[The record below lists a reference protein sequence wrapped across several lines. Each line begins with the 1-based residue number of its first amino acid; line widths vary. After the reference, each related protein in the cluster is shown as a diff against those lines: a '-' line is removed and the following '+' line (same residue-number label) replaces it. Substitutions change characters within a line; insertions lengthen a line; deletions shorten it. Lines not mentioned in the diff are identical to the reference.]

1 MLAIIVVIETVLAIL
16 YMPMPLFFPLM
27 ETVIAIGGVVVFRF
41 AYEIAKFN
49 AQRRYNWFIKDA
61 MNKEVEPSN
70 RLVWGTR
77 IAALMLV
84 FLPAI
89 VMIALYIHIYTY
101 FYRFPRRASRSNR
114 AVRLCWRAV
123 FQICI

>member
-1 MLAIIVVIETVLAIL
+1 MGNFFKNKNVQTIILAIIVVIETVLALL

-27 ETVIAIGGVVVFRF
+27 ESVIAIGGVVGFRF

-70 RLVWGTR
+70 RLVWCTR

-89 VMIALYIHIYTY
+89 VMIALYIHIH
-101 FYRFPRRASRSNR
+101 
-114 AVRLCWRAV
+114 
-123 FQICI
+123 